1 MIIHKL
7 DTNRTYYKLNKNE
20 DTCHNQVN
28 LDPNQNNP
36 VYKHTRNL
44 LVLFVDPNIQC
55 ICLEIHMKDKGRD
68 KADK

>member
-7 DTNRTYYKLNKNE
+7 DTNRTYYKSNKNG
-20 DTCHNQVN
+20 DICHNQVN
-28 LDPNQNNP
+28 WVPNQNNP

-44 LVLFVDPNIQC
+44 LVLFEVLSILC
-55 ICLEIHMKDKGRD
+55 ICLEIRKKDKDKD